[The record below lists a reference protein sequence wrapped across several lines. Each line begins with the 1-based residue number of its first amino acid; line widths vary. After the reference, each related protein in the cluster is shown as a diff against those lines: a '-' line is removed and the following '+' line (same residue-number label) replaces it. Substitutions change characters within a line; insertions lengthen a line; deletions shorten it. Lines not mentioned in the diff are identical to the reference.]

1 MPGRTPTIRSPLFRK
16 LLIGA
21 AALVLAMGSLTDL
34 LMSRFTQQSE
44 ESSVQRSLHAS
55 ARLLARELESL
66 PSSQL
71 PPWVRQTDALLAARV
86 TVVDSSSGAVLAES
100 RREPGSMENH
110 ATRPEILDALRHG
123 LGVAK
128 RHSTSVNTDFL
139 YLALPARLSSGQPV
153 LLRLAAPLDAIQSAV
168 KANRL
173 RILRATLLL
182 ALAVLAAAYFFSRSL
197 TRRIH
202 NIQSAAEDLAAGRL
216 DASPVPPDSGNDEL
230 GALAASLHRMAGNL
244 LDMVELVRNE
254 SARREAI
261 LSSMREGVLAVDSS
275 LRITFCNQAF
285 LDAVAAT
292 SAPSAGAPLE
302 QIAPDPALLDPLW
315 QVLEQAQTVRAKVS
329 FPTNPGRSYELWA
342 KPLELN
348 RQQGVLAILHD
359 VTELERLERVRR
371 DFVANVSHEL
381 RTPLAA
387 ISGYAETLLDGAID
401 DSLHNRRFL
410 EIIRSNAI
418 RLNNI
423 ASDLLVLSELEQHRP
438 AQEPAEPV
446 PLQPVIDTVVRTVES
461 AARLRRI
468 RISASPAPF
477 AVRALRFRL
486 EQALVNLV
494 DNAVKFSPE
503 NSEVLIDAA
512 SNGEMIE
519 VHVVDHG
526 IGIPEEDLPRIFERF
541 YRVDKA
547 RSREVGG
554 TGLGLSIVKHIAELF
569 GGSVRVS
576 SRLGHG
582 STFTLSLPAA

>member
-1 MPGRTPTIRSPLFRK
+1 MPARTPTIRSPLFRK
-16 LLIGA
+16 ILIGA
-21 AALVLAMGSLTDL
+21 SVLVLAAGILTDFF
-34 LMSRFTQQSE
+34 MSRYTRQSE
-44 ESSVQRSLHAS
+44 ETAVQKSLHAS
-55 ARLLARELESL
+55 ALLLARELESL
-66 PSSQL
+66 PLSDLSS
-71 PPWVRQTDALLAARV
+71 WVRRTDSLLSVRV
-86 TVVDSSSGAVLAES
+86 TVVGSNGAVLAES

-110 ATRPEILDALRHG
+110 LHRPEVQTALRHG
-123 LGVAK
+123 LGTAK
-128 RHSTSVNTDFL
+128 RHSTSVNKDFL
-139 YLALPARLSSGQPV
+139 YLAVPASLSSGRPV
-153 LLRLAAPLDAIQSAV
+153 ILRLAAPLETIQSAV
-168 KANRL
+168 SANRSRLL
-173 RILRATLLL
+173 RVTTLI
-182 ALAVLAAAYFFSRSL
+182 AVAVLATAYFFTRSL

-202 NIQSAAEDLAAGRL
+202 RIQTAAEDLAAGRL
-216 DASPVPPDSGNDEL
+216 HDSLELPDSGSDEL
-230 GALAASLHRMAGNL
+230 GALAASLQRMAGNL
-244 LDMVELVRNE
+244 LEMVELVRAE
-254 SARREAI
+254 SAHRDAI

-285 LDAVAAT
+285 LSAVAASST
-292 SAPSAGAPLE
+292 PSQGAPLE

-315 QVLEQAQTVRAKVS
+315 QALEQAQTVRAKVS
-329 FPTNPGRSYELWA
+329 FPANPGRSYELWA

-410 EIIRSNAI
+410 EVIRSNAI

-503 NSEVLIDAA
+503 DSEVRIEAA
-512 SNGEMIE
+512 SKGDMIE

-526 IGIPEEDLPRIFERF
+526 IGIPQEDLPRIFERF

-547 RSREVGG
+547 RSREAGG

>member
-21 AALVLAMGSLTDL
+21 SALVLAMGGLTDL
-34 LMSRFTQQSE
+34 LMSRFARQSE
-44 ESSVQRSLHAS
+44 ESAVQRSLHAS

-66 PSSQL
+66 HAPELSS
-71 PPWVRQTDALLAARV
+71 WVRRNDALLSARI
-86 TVVDSSSGAVLAES
+86 TVVASDGAVLAES

-110 ATRPEILDALRHG
+110 ATRPEIRDAFRSG

-128 RHSTSVNTDFL
+128 RHSTTVNTDFL
-139 YLALPARLSSGQPV
+139 YLALPARLASGQPV
-153 LLRLAAPLDAIQSAV
+153 LLRLAAPVAAIDSAV
-168 KANRL
+168 AANRS
-173 RILRATLLL
+173 RILRATLLF
-182 ALAVLAAAYFFSRSL
+182 ALAVLAAAYFFTRSL

-202 NIQSAAEDLAAGRL
+202 HIQSAAENLAAGRF
-216 DASPVPPDSGNDEL
+216 DAAPLPPDAGHDEL

-244 LDMVELVRNE
+244 LEMVDLVRNE

-285 LDAVAAT
+285 LDAVAA
-292 SAPSAGAPLE
+292 PSNPSPGAPLE

-315 QVLEQAQTVRAKVS
+315 QALEQAQTVRAKVS
-329 FPTNPGRSYELWA
+329 FPANPGRSYELWA

-359 VTELERLERVRR
+359 VTEIERLERVRR

-423 ASDLLVLSELEQHRP
+423 ASDLLVLSDLEQQRP
-438 AQEPAEPV
+438 AQESAEPV

-503 NSEVLIDAA
+503 DSDVCIDAA
-512 SNGEMIE
+512 SNGNMIE
-519 VHVVDHG
+519 IHVIDHG

-547 RSREVGG
+547 RSREAGG

-576 SRLGHG
+576 SRLGKG
-582 STFTLSLPAA
+582 SAFTLSLPAA